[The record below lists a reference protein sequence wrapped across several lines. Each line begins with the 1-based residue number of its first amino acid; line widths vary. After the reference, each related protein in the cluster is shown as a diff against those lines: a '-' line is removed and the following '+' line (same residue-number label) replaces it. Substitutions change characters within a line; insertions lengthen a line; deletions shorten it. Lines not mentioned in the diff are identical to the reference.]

1 MKTHNE
7 AELRRSMADIP
18 MIGDMSITDEHKLVP
33 LKTSMKKILDIL
45 RSDPSTAII
54 LHDKKKKIIGVI
66 TAEDIDKAVDAGKN
80 PKKLEVVDVMLTNI
94 LEVPNDVPIDRAI
107 EVIAQKGPDAV
118 IVRHKKNGGFA
129 GYFSV
134 DDYHEAKSIVD
145 SQQQR
150 AQDFQKN
157 TEGFEDRAQALQG
170 QLEDDGEGDD
180 EDYIPTGM
188 KGLPLSPQMK
198 SSFRS
203 ASRSKPDASRGPAA
217 KVDLS
222 NDPNRVSVAP
232 PSGPEREVQGA
243 SGPPQSGG
251 PPSRGPPGR
260 KGGPPSRGPPGRN
273 KPEPEPEP
281 QETVAPTRPGGPS
294 LPGGGPPPRQGSG
307 GVTSMVSNPPNNPL
321 PGAAFG
327 EAGGAG
333 DAPTKNPLSNPGNV
347 HNPENFG
354 SDQGLPTGEWQND
367 DKSCPFCGE
376 IIKAAAQ
383 KCRFCMEWLGQ

>member
-7 AELRRSMADIP
+7 AELRRSMAGIP

-33 LKTSMKKILDIL
+33 VKTKMKKILDIL
-45 RSDPSTAII
+45 RNEPSTAII
-54 LHDKKKKIIGVI
+54 LADGKGKKMKIAGVI

-80 PKKLEVVDVMLTNI
+80 PKKLSVMDVMLTNI

-118 IVRHKKNGGFA
+118 IVRHKKDGGFA

-134 DDYHEAKSIVD
+134 EDYQEAKGIIE

-157 TEGFEDRAQALQG
+157 TEGFGGRAQALQN
-170 QLEDDGEGDD
+170 QLEDDGEEDD
-180 EDYIPTGM
+180 DDDYIPAGM
-188 KGLPLSPQMK
+188 KGLPISPQMK
-198 SSFRS
+198 SVFKST
-203 ASRSKPDASRGPAA
+203 ARSKPDASRAPAA

-232 PSGPEREVQGA
+232 PSGPGRETKGT

-251 PPSRGPPGR
+251 PPGRGPPGR
-260 KGGPPSRGPPGRN
+260 SKA
-273 KPEPEPEP
+273 KPEPET
-281 QETVAPTRPGGPS
+281 QMGTARPAGPS

-307 GVTSMVSNPPNNPL
+307 GVTNVGEGQSKSVDHNTTRSNRGTVV
-321 PGAAFG
+321 PG
-327 EAGGAG
+327 GG
-333 DAPTKNPLSNPGNV
+333 
-347 HNPENFG
+347 G
-354 SDQGLPTGEWQND
+354 SDEQP
-367 DKSCPFCGE
+367 CPFCGE
-376 IIKAAAQ
+376 TIKAVAK
-383 KCRFCMEWLGQ
+383 KCRFCMEWLDN

>member
-33 LKTSMKKILDIL
+33 LKTKMKKILDIL
-45 RSDPSTAII
+45 RNEPSTAII
-54 LHDKKKKIIGVI
+54 LHDGKGKNMKIAGVI

-80 PKKLEVVDVMLTNI
+80 PKKLDVSDVMLTNI

-118 IVRHKKNGGFA
+118 IVRHKENGDFA

-134 DDYHEAKSIVD
+134 DDYQEAKNIVE

-157 TEGFEDRAQALQG
+157 TEGFGGRAQALQD
-170 QLEDDGEGDD
+170 QLEDDGDDDDD
-180 EDYIPTGM
+180 EDYIPAGM
-188 KGLPLSPQMK
+188 KGLPISPQMK
-198 SSFRS
+198 SVFKSV
-203 ASRSKPDASRGPAA
+203 SRSKPDVSKGPAA

-222 NDPNRVSVAP
+222 NDPNRVSVEA
-232 PSGPEREVQGA
+232 PSGPEREVKGT

-260 KGGPPSRGPPGRN
+260 S

-281 QETVAPTRPGGPS
+281 QMGPARPAGPS
-294 LPGGGPPPRQGSG
+294 LPGGGPPSRAPTSG
-307 GVTSMVSNPPNNPL
+307 GVTNVGDEKAGAVDHNTTRSNR
-321 PGAAFG
+321 GAVV
-327 EAGGAG
+327 AGGG
-333 DAPTKNPLSNPGNV
+333 
-347 HNPENFG
+347 G
-354 SDQGLPTGEWQND
+354 SDD
-367 DKSCPFCGE
+367 RSCPFCGE
-376 IIKAAAQ
+376 TIRAAAK
-383 KCRFCMEWLGQ
+383 KCRFCMEWLDN